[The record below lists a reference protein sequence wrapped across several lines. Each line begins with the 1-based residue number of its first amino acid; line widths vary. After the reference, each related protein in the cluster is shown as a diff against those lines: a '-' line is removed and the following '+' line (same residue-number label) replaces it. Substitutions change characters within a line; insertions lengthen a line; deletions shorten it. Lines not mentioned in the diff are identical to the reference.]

1 MQATNALC
9 LACFITCS
17 DEEISGDIL
26 QLMEAIF
33 SSTSEG
39 VKATDDVK
47 VRVTGNESN
56 TPIPCSTVGVILA
69 ASSSPILLTAAPL
82 YLSSPGG
89 GGGWVVPAGDRGPRV
104 VHDG

>member
-17 DEEISGDIL
+17 DEEVSGDIL

-47 VRVTGNESN
+47 VRVTGK
-56 TPIPCSTVGVILA
+56 
-69 ASSSPILLTAAPL
+69 
-82 YLSSPGG
+82 
-89 GGGWVVPAGDRGPRV
+89 
-104 VHDG
+104 